1 MFCNKCGAEIEDTA
15 VFCSQC
21 GNSILGGEQAAQKE
35 ISSGARAAQ
44 RKTIDAIC
52 VLLAAVVVT
61 GIILALVIRFSGG
74 SSQPDIC
81 GTWTALDGSMTITF
95 QEDGSMTIT
104 FQEDGSM
111 TIFWNDYIAEEI
123 YHFVDNKNH
132 TITVEWDSDEKQI
145 MGYEFSGD
153 IMLLTWWDDS
163 VMFFRRAEG
172 ISAVTGT
179 EEVYD
184 VLQ

>member
-104 FQEDGSM
+104 FQEDGSDGSM
-111 TIFWNDYIAEEI
+111 TISQNGFDEGEI
-123 YHFVDNKNH
+123 YHFVDNKDH
-132 TITVEWDSDEKQI
+132 TITVERDSDEKQI

-153 IMLLTWWDDS
+153 IMLLTWRDDH

-172 ISAVTGT
+172 ISAVT
-179 EEVYD
+179 
-184 VLQ
+184 

>member
-21 GNSILGGEQAAQKE
+21 GNSILGGKQAAQKE

-95 QEDGSMTIT
+95 QEDGSMRISQNG
-104 FQEDGSM
+104 FDEG
-111 TIFWNDYIAEEI
+111 EI
-123 YHFVDNKNH
+123 YHFVDNKDH
-132 TITVEWDSDEKQI
+132 TITVDLGADEKWI
-145 MGYEFSGD
+145 LGYEFSGD
-153 IMLLTWWDDS
+153 IMLLSLYHSDIT
-163 VMFFRRAEG
+163 FFRRAEG

-179 EEVYD
+179 EEV
-184 VLQ
+184 